1 MAAQP
6 ASSGGGGERL
16 WWKVRSQA
24 AARDAA
30 GESGVRRCACPP
42 SVLRPRLAVGG
53 GGTSPLHAGR
63 GAEEEGG
70 AFEA

>member
-1 MAAQP
+1 MGAQP
-6 ASSGGGGERL
+6 ASSGGGDERL
-16 WWKVRSQA
+16 RWKVRSQA
-24 AARDAA
+24 AARDAM
-30 GESGVRRCACPP
+30 GESGVRRCACRP

-63 GAEEEGG
+63 CAEEGG

>member
-16 WWKVRSQA
+16 WRKVRSQA
-24 AARDAA
+24 TTRDTA
-30 GESGVRRCACPP
+30 GGSGIRRCARLP